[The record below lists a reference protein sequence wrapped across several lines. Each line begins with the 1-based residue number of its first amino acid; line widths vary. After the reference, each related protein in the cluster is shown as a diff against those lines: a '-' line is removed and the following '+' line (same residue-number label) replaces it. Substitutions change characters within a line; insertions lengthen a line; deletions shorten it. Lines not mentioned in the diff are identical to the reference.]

1 MNEQKNSGRS
11 RRLSDI
17 LHIIFLLAVSAAA
30 MLYLFLFRESGDRVK
45 VTVDGELFGVYSLQD
60 EITEDILTGAD
71 NENFN
76 RLVISGGKAY
86 VESAS
91 CPDGICAAHYPIFRG
106 GESIVCLPNRVVIT
120 VISEDDAGVTDIVG

>member
-17 LHIIFLLAVSAAA
+17 LLIIFLLAVSAAA